1 MKTFYEW
8 LETIP
13 KDELDKIE
21 LSDVWR
27 AAVDAT
33 IEALVDEGNI
43 DEYYR
48 DEWMATVNKVKKIYQ
63 GE

>member
-1 MKTFYEW
+1 MKTFHEW
-8 LETIP
+8 FETIP
-13 KDELDKIE
+13 KDELDKIA

-48 DEWMATVNKVKKIYQ
+48 DEWIATVNKVKKI
-63 GE
+63 